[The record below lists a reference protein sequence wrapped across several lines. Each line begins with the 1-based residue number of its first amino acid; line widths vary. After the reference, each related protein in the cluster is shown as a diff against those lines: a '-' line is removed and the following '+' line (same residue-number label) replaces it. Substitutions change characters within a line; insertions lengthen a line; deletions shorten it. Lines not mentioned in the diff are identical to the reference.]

1 MDWQNFLVSANP
13 SEPLAFIGIR
23 CHDLC
28 RLLHFGS
35 PVIKLIASYSLLE
48 LFNRISDQI
57 NSKHEEL
64 KCTVGY
70 LMSMRSILEG
80 LVFYNDLRVATNC
93 ALCLSILLRWE
104 NLAKETKLL
113 GKSNWCRLIV
123 EEMTVSLAA
132 PALASKSF
140 MKSQTPAVLIAIAL
154 LKLHKIPQWM
164 RSVFNNSCISGILE
178 NLAATNLS
186 PELLVLFRELLKSD
200 FFSTEQIATI
210 NQMLQVTPSFYLLS
224 KVSLF
229 TLCFIQVCKVHTKI
243 LPCVSNL

>member
-1 MDWQNFLVSANP
+1 MDWQNFLVSTNS

-48 LFNRISDQI
+48 LLNRISDQI

-64 KCTVGY
+64 KGTVGY
-70 LMSMRSILEG
+70 LKSIRSILEG

-104 NLAKETKLL
+104 NMVKEEAELL
-113 GKSNWCRLIV
+113 GTSSWCRLII
-123 EEMTVSLAA
+123 EEMTVSLAT
-132 PALASKSF
+132 PALASQSF
-140 MKSQTPAVLIAIAL
+140 MNSQTPAVLVAIAL

-178 NLAATNLS
+178 NLAATKLT
-186 PELLVLFRELLKSD
+186 PEILVLFRELLKSD
-200 FFSTEQIATI
+200 FLSTKQIATI
-210 NQMLQVTPSFYLLS
+210 NQMLQVTLDPLSRSVRYVLFNLYLLTTYKNS
-224 KVSLF
+224 SM
-229 TLCFIQVCKVHTKI
+229 CI
-243 LPCVSNL
+243 

>member
-1 MDWQNFLVSANP
+1 MLCSSLHAILPGFVDWQNFLVSTNS
-13 SEPLAFIGIR
+13 SEPQAFIGIR

-35 PVIKLIASYSLLE
+35 PVVKIIASYSLLE

-57 NSKHEEL
+57 KSKHEEL

-70 LMSMRSILEG
+70 LMSIRSILEG
-80 LVFYNDLRVATNC
+80 LVFYNDPRVATNC
-93 ALCLSILLRWE
+93 AFCLSVIVQWE
-104 NLAKETKLL
+104 NLAKETEML
-113 GKSNWCRLIV
+113 GKSSWFRLII

-132 PALASKSF
+132 PALASQSF
-140 MKSQTPAVLIAIAL
+140 MNSQTPAVLIAIAL

-186 PELLVLFRELLKSD
+186 PEILVLFRQLLKSD
-200 FFSTEQIATI
+200 FLSTEQIAAI
-210 NQMLQVTPSFYLLS
+210 NHMLQVTCFFHLFYLYL
-224 KVSLF
+224 
-229 TLCFIQVCKVHTKI
+229 
-243 LPCVSNL
+243 